1 MLQYKKILKLKVNK
15 MNAFDVSGLFSTQ
28 TDAVSVKPYG
38 NGHINSTFLVTAH
51 SGKRYILQKV
61 NGRVFKNPEQVMQN
75 IIKVTEYLR
84 QHVQPGD
91 LVITIGAGDIFR
103 AGEALLKD

>member
-1 MLQYKKILKLKVNK
+1 MLQYKKILKLRVNK

-38 NGHINSTFLVTAH
+38 NGHINSTFLVTAQ

-61 NGRVFKNPEQVMQN
+61 NGRVFKNPDAKHNKGYGISALKAFGRYEDA
-75 IIKVTEYLR
+75 Y
-84 QHVQPGD
+84 
-91 LVITIGAGDIFR
+91 ACR
-103 AGEALLKD
+103 A